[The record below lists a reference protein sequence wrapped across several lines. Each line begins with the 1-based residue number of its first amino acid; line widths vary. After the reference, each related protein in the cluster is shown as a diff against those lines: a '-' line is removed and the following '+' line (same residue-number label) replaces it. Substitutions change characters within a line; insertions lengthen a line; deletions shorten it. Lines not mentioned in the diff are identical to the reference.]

1 MVADGF
7 WATKRLLMLLTSV
20 NKTGQAPQDAKGS
33 RAMSKWGTREAVSL
47 TPRQLVQRGKR
58 FSSG

>member
-1 MVADGF
+1 MKCYKDKFKTSLHLRGMDFTIWDMVADGF

-33 RAMSKWGTREAVSL
+33 RAMSK
-47 TPRQLVQRGKR
+47 
-58 FSSG
+58 